1 MHNVPKS
8 PLSEIAPFDALY
20 GLRLLDA
27 SPELVRGSVSAR
39 DELRQPTGVLH
50 GGVYAAMAEGLA
62 SLGTN
67 MAVSPAGQVA
77 LGMSNS
83 TSFLRPIAEGLLH
96 GVARCRHRGRLTAVW
111 DVEMTDD
118 DGKLCAVSR
127 VTIAIREQRR

>member
-1 MHNVPKS
+1 VP
-8 PLSEIAPFDALY
+8 PLTEISPFDALY
-20 GLRLLDA
+20 GLRLQDA
-27 SPELVRGSVSAR
+27 TPELVRGSVAVR

-50 GGVYAAMAEGLA
+50 GGVYAAVAEGLA

-67 MAVSPAGQVA
+67 VAVSAAGQFA

-83 TSFLRPIAEGLLH
+83 TSFLRPVAEGLLH
-96 GVARCRHRGRLTAVW
+96 GVALCRHRGRTTAVW

-127 VTIAIREQRR
+127 VTLAIREQRR